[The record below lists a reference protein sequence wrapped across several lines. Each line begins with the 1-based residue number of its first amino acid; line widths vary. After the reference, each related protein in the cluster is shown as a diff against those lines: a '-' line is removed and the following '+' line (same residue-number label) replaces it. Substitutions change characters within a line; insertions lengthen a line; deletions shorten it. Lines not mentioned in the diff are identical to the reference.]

1 MESFCYPGKL
11 CHIVG
16 MTALDTLR
24 IRCDTKLK
32 KSLAALARREQR
44 TMSNLALHVLTEY
57 VRANSAEPEV
67 PVLLQPEGHITPE
80 QLQAEM
86 KTAGASM
93 RETKPKGIAT
103 YPVPQHEPDSLNE
116 KPPVRLPDSPRSK

>member
-1 MESFCYPGKL
+1 VPHDSYKRAFVKSLLESFCYPGKL

-16 MTALDTLR
+16 MTTLDTLR

-57 VRANSAEPEV
+57 VRANSDDPEIPAV
-67 PVLLQPEGHITPE
+67 TQPKDPTTPE
-80 QLQAEM
+80 QLQAERQ
-86 KTAGASM
+86 TATALC
-93 RETKPKGIAT
+93 A
-103 YPVPQHEPDSLNE
+103 
-116 KPPVRLPDSPRSK
+116 

>member
-1 MESFCYPGKL
+1 VPHDSYKRAFVKSLLKSFCYPGKV

-57 VRANSAEPEV
+57 VRSNSDEPEIPEV
-67 PVLLQPEGHITPE
+67 TQPKDPTTPE
-80 QLQAEM
+80 QLQAERQ
-86 KTAGASM
+86 TATALC
-93 RETKPKGIAT
+93 A
-103 YPVPQHEPDSLNE
+103 
-116 KPPVRLPDSPRSK
+116 